1 MTGPLAPRCERQ
13 RVSKSGILWMN
24 LTLGCLL
31 LLWLWVL
38 PARAQNTGTSAVSPA
53 SKFDVQWGGYL
64 RGINTLTFQDD
75 RSIYGLVGT
84 EPYDDGQAELRLKNR
99 IFMGSRWIA
108 ETHYELVGQSGDTL
122 EKTHEL
128 RRLLPAS
135 TVEAL
140 TEPATLNDDRR
151 LFNLTRTIKA
161 GDDYVVYHRL
171 DRLNLTYTPD
181 WGTLCIGRQAL
192 TWGDGLIFNPMD
204 LFNPFPP
211 TSILRDYKVGDDM
224 AFLQLPVSMGGLQLL
239 YIPRRDPAN
248 SHLEEDQ
255 SSYACKFHLTAADS
269 LEMDFMAARHYG
281 DDVLGLGA
289 VGVLGGAAWRA
300 DAVYTLL
307 TSEDGE
313 HGFLQL
319 VANLDYAW
327 QWGGRNFYGFMEFYY
342 DTLGRTGRYEQALN
356 DVQLRRRLER
366 GELFT
371 LGETYL
377 AGHLEIE
384 LHPLV
389 HAYGTVIVNL
399 SDPSAILQPRLS
411 WDVTANVQLIAGAGL
426 YWGAHGTEYGGFD
439 MTAAG
444 RRVEVAPAGQ
454 VYLWLTYNF

>member
-1 MTGPLAPRCERQ
+1 MSSPLAPRGGRQ
-13 RVSKSGILWMN
+13 RVAASGILWRG
-24 LTLGCLL
+24 LIRGCLL
-31 LLWLWVL
+31 LLWLSVL
-38 PARAQNTGTSAVSPA
+38 PARAQDAGTSAVPPA
-53 SKFDVQWGGYL
+53 SNVDVQWGGYL
-64 RGINTLTFQDD
+64 RGINTATFQDD

-84 EPYDDGQAELRLKNR
+84 EPYEDGQPELRLKNR

-108 ETHYELVGQSGDTL
+108 ETHYELLGQFGDTL

-140 TEPATLNDDRR
+140 TGPATLNDDRR

-161 GDDYVVYHRL
+161 GDDYVVYQRL

-204 LFNPFPP
+204 LFNPFSP
-211 TSILRDYKVGDDM
+211 TTVLRDYKVGDDM
-224 AFLQLPVSMGGLQLL
+224 AFLQLPVGRGGLQLL
-239 YIPRRDPAN
+239 YVPRRDPAN
-248 SHLEEDQ
+248 GRVEEDQ
-255 SSYACKFHLTAADS
+255 SSYAGKFHLTGAGS
-269 LEMDFMAARHYG
+269 LEMNFMAARHYG
-281 DDVLGLGA
+281 DDVFGLGA

-307 TSEDGE
+307 TSEDAD

-319 VANLDYAW
+319 TANLDYAW

-342 DTLGRTGRYEQALN
+342 DELGRTGGYAQALN
-356 DVQLRRRLER
+356 DVPLRKRLER

-371 LGETYL
+371 LGKTYL
-377 AGHLEIE
+377 AGQVEIE

-389 HAYGTVIVNL
+389 HAYGTAIVNL
-399 SDPSAILQPRLS
+399 SDPSGILEPRLS
-411 WDVTANVQLIAGAGL
+411 WDVTANIQLIAGAGL

-439 MTAAG
+439 TTAAG
-444 RRVEVAPAGQ
+444 QRVEVAPADQ
-454 VYLWLTYNF
+454 VYLWVTYNF